1 MRKAFTIVEL
11 LVVMALIAL
20 MAGSGAAISLSAG
33 RKKAVDRAAEDLAT
47 AMRQARDFAQAG
59 KKDCSVCKGY
69 DGICNNFDVVPLK
82 GWQVVV
88 DGSGYTVQG
97 MCGGTTFGNPK
108 KNFLNGVTATA
119 GTGTVLFN
127 PLSLGT
133 NLGSD
138 LTITLSASGT
148 TPKSV
153 KVTKNGEVSVP

>member
-1 MRKAFTIVEL
+1 MKRAFTIIEL

-33 RKKAVDRAAEDLAT
+33 RKKAVDGAAEDLAS
-47 AMRQARDFAQAG
+47 AMRQARDYAQAG
-59 KKDCSVCKGY
+59 KKDTSCG
-69 DGICNNFDVVPLK
+69 VVPLD

-88 DGSGYTVQG
+88 DSSGYTVQG
-97 MCGGTTFGNPK
+97 KCGATFGNPK
-108 KNFLNGVTATA
+108 KNFSNGVTVTA

-133 NLGSD
+133 NLDAD

-148 TPKSV
+148 TPKTV